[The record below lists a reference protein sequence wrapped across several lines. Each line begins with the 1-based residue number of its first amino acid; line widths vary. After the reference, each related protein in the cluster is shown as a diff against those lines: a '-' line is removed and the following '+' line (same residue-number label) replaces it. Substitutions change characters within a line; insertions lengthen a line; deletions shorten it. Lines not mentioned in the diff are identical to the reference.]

1 MTLPPLADL
10 VGTHDL
16 LLLTLDT
23 LRFDAARD
31 AMAAGETPHLAA
43 LLPEGWE
50 ERHAPASFTFA
61 SHKAFFA
68 GFLPTPARPGRH
80 DRLFAFAFPGSETT
94 GDATLL
100 LPGNHLA
107 EGLAELGYRTV
118 CTGGVGFFNPASPL
132 GADLTAGFHEAYWEA
147 AFGVTAIDGFE
158 RQIEH
163 LGSLADDGRP
173 CFTLVN
179 VASLHQPNC
188 HYLPGATQDSVASH
202 RAALGYIDKHLPALL
217 AVLAKDRPLVVIVCS
232 DHGTA
237 YGEDGYVGHRI
248 GHEVVWTVP
257 YGEALLPHG
266 WRP

>member
-1 MTLPPLADL
+1 MTLPPLSDL
-10 VGTHDL
+10 IGTHDL

-23 LRFDAARD
+23 LRFDVARD
-31 AMAAGETPHLAA
+31 AMAAGETPNLAA
-43 LLPEGWE
+43 LLPGGWD

-80 DRLFAFAFPGSETT
+80 DRLFAFVFPGSETT
-94 GDATLL
+94 GDGTLV

-118 CTGGVGFFNPASPL
+118 CTGGVGFFNPETPL
-132 GADLTAGFHEAYWEA
+132 GAELTRGFKEAYWQP

-163 LGSLADDGRP
+163 LAALADDGRP
-173 CFTLVN
+173 RFTLVN
-179 VASLHQPNC
+179 VASFHQPNC
-188 HYLPGATQDSVASH
+188 HYLADATEDSLESH
-202 RAALGYIDKHLPALL
+202 RAALRYVDGHLPWLL
-217 AVLAKDRPLVVIVCS
+217 STLTRTRPLIVIVCS

-237 YGEDGYVGHRI
+237 YGEDGYIGHRI
-248 GHEVVWTVP
+248 GHDVVWTVP
-257 YGEALLPHG
+257 YGEALLPCG
-266 WRP
+266 WQP